1 MTPSK
6 NVEEY
11 LAEIRRSNEE
21 VFLRSSSEVPET
33 TEEPKPLLPVEIPIL
48 VIKDSS
54 AVETLSTHAPI
65 NVDSTEPATIPT
77 LSTNPFQ
84 APSDDVTISVI
95 VKHEEDTTTASY
107 KALFEPDSLTA
118 ETTVPSTTAEA
129 ASSTTAESS
138 TAGLLWTE
146 EEGIIATTQAAI
158 EPATVPTTQEASTT
172 ASTTTTAKD
181 DSSEESKESEEEE
194 NTVSCAIDKIR

>member
-33 TEEPKPLLPVEIPIL
+33 TEEPKPLLPVEIPVL
-48 VIKDSS
+48 VIKESS
-54 AVETLSTHAPI
+54 TVETPSTLAPI
-65 NVDSTEPATIPT
+65 KFDSTEPATIPT

-107 KALFEPDSLTA
+107 KALFEPDSPTSD
-118 ETTVPSTTAEA
+118 TTVPSTTAEA

-146 EEGIIATTQAAI
+146 EEGIIATTQAI

-172 ASTTTTAKD
+172 ASTTTTEKD
-181 DSSEESKESEEEE
+181 DSSEESSEEEE